1 MVKRAVF
8 ILSAF
13 LFALAPSVAW
23 AKSSKDK
30 PQKKLFLNQQLTRSF
45 KIKHFHVG
53 CPDLIPKMKIENL
66 CRLAKNLQV
75 VQDELGKRRRIR
87 IISGYR
93 SPRCNRW
100 ARGAKRSQHM
110 LGKAAD
116 MRVRGYSSKRL
127 HRLFLK
133 LIKQGKIEQ
142 GGLGLYRRH
151 VHYDV
156 RGKKSRWWRVS
167 DRVGICYKKK
177 PVRG

>member
-1 MVKRAVF
+1 VARNS
-8 ILSAF
+8 IILLSAM
-13 LFALAPSVAW
+13 LFVSLPSATW
-23 AKSSKDK
+23 AESSKDRS
-30 PQKKLFLNQQLTRSF
+30 QKKLFLDQQLTRSF

-53 CPDLIPKMKIENL
+53 CPDLIPKVQIENL

-75 VQDELGKRRRIR
+75 VQDALGKKRRIR

-110 LGKAAD
+110 LGKAVD
-116 MRVRGYSSKRL
+116 MRVRGMSSRRL
-127 HRLFLK
+127 HRVFLR
-133 LIKQGKIEQ
+133 LIKKKKIEQ

-156 RGKKSRWWRVS
+156 RGKKSRWRRVS
-167 DRVGICYKKK
+167 THVGMCYKKK
-177 PVRG
+177 SIRG